1 MKAPQA
7 KRVACAE
14 VLGESVSW
22 EKRREHVGAGK
33 EAGRE
38 QAAPTFPQGPLGL
51 CWLDPPPVPCAP
63 NRL

>member
-33 EAGRE
+33 EAGVRS
-38 QAAPTFPQGPLGL
+38 LSH
-51 CWLDPPPVPCAP
+51 
-63 NRL
+63 

>member
-1 MKAPQA
+1 MEERMKAPQA

-33 EAGRE
+33 EAGVRS
-38 QAAPTFPQGPLGL
+38 LSH
-51 CWLDPPPVPCAP
+51 
-63 NRL
+63 